1 LNINLYTTDSLND
14 TIYYGQVANMVR
26 LYEKYCSFIDDDGYD
41 YITGTEQVFHELC
54 YFRENCDLKK
64 ITLNFLLE

>member
-1 LNINLYTTDSLND
+1 
-14 TIYYGQVANMVR
+14 MVR